1 MKKEASK
8 VAHNRPIFFSVLP
21 TFRIQPKSQ
30 FLFHKNLPPRDLSI
44 LTLVTVEDRMLQ
56 INHTVLPCTPC
67 LFQVH
72 FFSRGV
78 TTWILNGSHTHN
90 IFFLKIQGRRSLKI
104 RKGGGA
110 IVKAKCL
117 EFRFKESL
125 HNTASLRNL
134 NFCTHSVRLLR
145 KPNHVL
151 LWVLSNYTGLCQ
163 CSHWAE

>member
-1 MKKEASK
+1 MYGRYNVFILFFFHENMKKEASK

-72 FFSRGV
+72 FFLVESQ
-78 TTWILNGSHTHN
+78 H
-90 IFFLKIQGRRSLKI
+90 
-104 RKGGGA
+104 
-110 IVKAKCL
+110 
-117 EFRFKESL
+117 EF
-125 HNTASLRNL
+125 
-134 NFCTHSVRLLR
+134 
-145 KPNHVL
+145 
-151 LWVLSNYTGLCQ
+151 
-163 CSHWAE
+163 